1 MERLIRWWAFNPVAA
16 NLLMVGILLSGYLG
30 FLAMEREAFPQFVVN
45 QVQVEVTWPGAA
57 PQEVEE
63 QVIQRIE
70 ESLKDLD
77 NVKRVNAT
85 ATEGHG
91 RLDVATYTYV
101 DINDFLNEVKNRVD
115 AVIGLPRDIE
125 PPRVKRT
132 QFREEMIRVA
142 VHGDVSERELTR
154 LAEDLRDDMAKLP
167 WISVVELFG
176 TRREEVTVELS
187 ESAMRRYGLGFDDV
201 AAAIRGSSVNLSS
214 GMVRTATGDIR
225 LRARNLA
232 DSADDFER
240 IVVRQ
245 TDAGAIVAVGD
256 VARVIDGFE
265 ENEIL
270 ATMNGQPAVLLQAL
284 STDNMQVVQASEAV
298 KAWMDEVRPTLPR
311 GMDLTLWFD
320 TADIYNSRMSTI
332 GKSAYMGLALVFAVL
347 ILSLRPKVALWVTVG
362 IAVAF
367 LGTFAML
374 PGNDVS
380 LNVMST
386 FAFLLVLG
394 IVVDDA
400 IVVGESIHQE
410 AHVTGGGPESAVT
423 GTLAV
428 AKPVIFAVLTTMIAF
443 APWFFLDVE
452 GGHMTKQFSI
462 VITAAL
468 TISLIEAFLILP
480 AHLRHL
486 EHREKLGGW
495 RAKQKALE
503 EGIVHFA
510 NTRYRALIG
519 WAVRRRYL
527 TAALFIATF
536 IISLGLFTAGWVKFT
551 FFPEVES
558 DQIYIN
564 VEMPAG
570 SPYSRS
576 LEVLRVL
583 QEAEK
588 KLIAE
593 VEQTASDSGG
603 SGELV
608 RGWYTRS
615 RRDSVIAI
623 VQLAPPTERD
633 LSAREAAL
641 RFQELVGDIPDADA
655 ITINYTLNDQ
665 GPALTYLLQHRDLA
679 VLRAASTEL
688 QAQLHTYSGA
698 YYIRD
703 SLRGESDEIH
713 LQLRPG
719 AEKLGITLA
728 QVSSQVRQ
736 AYYGEEVQR
745 LPRENGD
752 VRVMLKYPRELRESL
767 SSLDH
772 FRVRTADGRELPL
785 LSVVDVEVSSGVQ
798 RIERRDGERTLQ
810 VSADAVPELVSDIN
824 RDVQDNFLPQ
834 LGERYPGLTILKGG
848 QQETEQDFM
857 QQITSLYLVAAFAMY
872 TLIAIAFRSYALPL
886 LIMTAIP
893 FGFMGAVFGH
903 LLFGI
908 PLALFSYFG
917 IGAAAGVVVND
928 NLVLVDYIGR
938 LRAQGKDALTAV
950 IEAGVH
956 RFRPI
961 LLTTLTTFIGLIPIM
976 AERST
981 EAQFLKPAVLSLAF
995 GVLFALFVTLLM
1007 VPALYLIGEDCSRLF
1022 ARGKAWFRGERGV
1035 VGEHSAR
1042 DSQ

>member
-1 MERLIRWWAFNPVAA
+1 MERLIRWWIYNPVAA

-30 FLAMEREAFPQFVVN
+30 FLAMEREAFPDFVVN

-77 NVKRVNAT
+77 NIKRVNAT
-85 ATEGHG
+85 ATEGYG
-91 RLDVATYTYV
+91 RLDVATYTYI

-125 PPRVKRT
+125 PPKVKRT
-132 QFREEMIRVA
+132 EIRQEMIRVA
-142 VHGDVSERELTR
+142 VHGEVGERQLTR
-154 LAEDLRDDMAKLP
+154 LAEDLRNEMAKLP
-167 WISVVELFG
+167 YVSLVELFG
-176 TRREEVTVELS
+176 ARKEEVTVELS
-187 ESAMRRYGLGFDDV
+187 EASMRRYGLSFDEV
-201 AAAIRGSSVNLSS
+201 AEAIRGSSVNLSS
-214 GMVRTATGDIR
+214 GQVRTATGDIR

-232 DSADDFER
+232 DSEEDFER
-240 IVVRQ
+240 IVIRQ
-245 TDAGAIVAVGD
+245 ADAGATVTVGD
-256 VARVIDGFE
+256 VARVVDGFE

-270 ATMNGQPAVLLQAL
+270 ATMNGQPAILLQAQ
-284 STDNMQVVQASEAV
+284 STDNMQVVKASDAV
-298 KAWMDEVRPTLPR
+298 RAWMEQVRPGLPR
-311 GMDLTLWFD
+311 GIELTLWFD
-320 TADIYNSRMSTI
+320 TADIYKSRMSTI
-332 GKSAYMGLALVFAVL
+332 GTSAYMGLALVFAVL

-362 IAVAF
+362 IAIAF
-367 LGTFAML
+367 LGTFALL

-400 IVVGESIHQE
+400 IVVGESIHQQ
-410 AHVTGGGPESAVT
+410 AHITGGGAESAVA
-423 GTLAV
+423 GAAAV
-428 AKPVIFAVLTTMIAF
+428 SKPVIFAVLTTMIAF

-468 TISLIEAFLILP
+468 SISLIEAFLILP

-486 EHREKLGGW
+486 EHREHLTGW
-495 RAKQKALE
+495 RARQKRLE
-503 EGIVHFA
+503 EGIVRFA
-510 NTRYRALIG
+510 DKHYRSVVS
-519 WAVRRRYL
+519 WAARRRYL
-527 TAALFIATF
+527 TTAGFIAAF
-536 IISLGLFTAGWVKFT
+536 IISMGLFTAGWVKFT
-551 FFPEVES
+551 FFPEIES

-564 VEMPAG
+564 VEMPSG
-570 SPYSRS
+570 SPYARS
-576 LEVLRVL
+576 LEVLRRL
-583 QEAEK
+583 QTAEK
-588 KLIAE
+588 QLVAE
-593 VEQTASDSGG
+593 VEQSAGG
-603 SGELV
+603 DEPLV

-615 RRDSVIAI
+615 RRDSVIAL

-633 LSAREAAL
+633 LSAREVAL
-641 RFQELVGDIPDADA
+641 RLQELVGDIPDADA
-655 ITINYTLNDQ
+655 ISVSYTLNDQ
-665 GPALTYLLQHRDLA
+665 GPALTYLLQHRDMA
-679 VLRAASTEL
+679 VLRAASSEL
-688 QAQLHTYSGA
+688 QAQLHGYDGA

-703 SLRGESDEIH
+703 SLRGESDELH
-713 LQLRPG
+713 LHLRPG
-719 AEKLGITLA
+719 AEKLGINLA
-728 QVSSQVRQ
+728 QVSRQVRQ

-752 VRVMLKYPRELRESL
+752 VRVMLKYPRALRDSL
-767 SSLDH
+767 ASLDH
-772 FRVRTADGRELPL
+772 FRVRTGDGRELPL
-785 LSVVDVEVSSGVQ
+785 LSVVDVEIASGVQ

-810 VSADAVPELVSDIN
+810 VSADAVPELVSDITS
-824 RDVQDNFLPQ
+824 DMQENFLPGLQ
-834 LGERYPGLTILKGG
+834 ERYPGLAVLKGG
-848 QQETEQDFM
+848 QQETEQDFIS
-857 QQITSLYLVAAFAMY
+857 QILSLYLVAAFAMY
-872 TLIAIAFRSYALPL
+872 TLIAVAFRSYALPL

-903 LLFGI
+903 LLFNT

-938 LRAQGKDALTAV
+938 LRQQGRDALTAV
-950 IEAGVH
+950 IEAGVQ

-981 EAQFLKPAVLSLAF
+981 DAQFLKPAVLSLAF

-1007 VPALYLIGEDCSRLF
+1007 VPALYLIGEDCSRAW
-1022 ARGKAWFRGERGV
+1022 ARLRLRWFGKR
-1035 VGEHSAR
+1035 SAAG
-1042 DSQ
+1042 DVQ